1 MDDLRDDLDLPQNT
15 LFHLAVPPSTFTDIV
30 QRLGTLGETRDDR
43 CWKRLAVEK
52 PFGEDEES
60 ARKLDAELREHF
72 DPDSIF
78 RVDHYLGK
86 ETVQNLL
93 VTRFANPGFEPIWN
107 RNYVDHVQITAAES
121 IGIDGRGSFYD
132 RTGVIRDMLQNH
144 VLQLLCFVAAEP
156 PVRCVGAYLRD
167 ETTRVLESI
176 HRPDPASD
184 LVIGQYDRGVVD
196 GHEVAA
202 YRDENAVDSDS
213 NTPTFAAL
221 RLELDSWRW
230 AGVPFYLRTG
240 KRLGRKITEISIHFR
255 PTPQA
260 MFPGQETFRSSLTF
274 RLQPDEAVVQL
285 LAAKQPGPRLSIQPA
300 RMSFSYSDAF
310 GLDSPPSAYA
320 WLLHDALLGDQTLF
334 ANSDWIYRSW
344 SLIDPLT
351 ARAEGQEPPT
361 LLHYDAGSWGP
372 DAARELLDREDREWS
387 LT

>member
-1 MDDLRDDLDLPQNT
+1 M
-15 LFHLAVPPSTFTDIV
+15 
-30 QRLGTLGETRDDR
+30 
-43 CWKRLAVEK
+43 
-52 PFGEDEES
+52 
-60 ARKLDAELREHF
+60 
-72 DPDSIF
+72 
-78 RVDHYLGK
+78 DHYLGK

-121 IGIDGRGSFYD
+121 IGIGGRGSFYD

-156 PVRCVGAYLRD
+156 PVRCIGESLRD
-167 ETTRVLESI
+167 ETTRVLDSI
-176 HRPDPASD
+176 RRPDPACD
-184 LVIGQYDRGVVD
+184 LVIGQYDGGTID
-196 GHEVAA
+196 GDDVPA
-202 YRDENAVDSDS
+202 YRDEASVDSDS
-213 NTPTFAAL
+213 TTPTFAAL

-260 MFPGQETFRSSLTF
+260 MFPDQETFRSSLTF
-274 RLQPDEAVVQL
+274 RLQPDEAVVQSI
-285 LAAKQPGPRLSIQPA
+285 AAKRPGPLLSIQPV

-320 WLLHDALLGDQTLF
+320 WLVHDALLGNQTLF

-344 SLIDPLT
+344 SLVDPLT
-351 ARAEGQEPPT
+351 AHAEGPGAPA
-361 LLHYDAGSWGP
+361 LLRYEAGSWGP
-372 DAARELLDREDREWS
+372 EAARELLGREGRAWS